1 MLLCLDLR
9 SCRSGLEQ
17 PCFLIAAQV
26 GEEGH
31 LEVGRYVLPAWLIHL
46 GKSSEWCGNCMPCVG
61 RLAFFFFIWVV
72 LLLCC
77 GEGGRLS
84 GTTGS
89 PVGSLVP
96 ALRVPVLLVGRS
108 SGLGMHLLTVL
119 LLWEAIA

>member
-1 MLLCLDLR
+1 MVWKLYALCGQA
-9 SCRSGLEQ
+9 C
-17 PCFLIAAQV
+17 
-26 GEEGH
+26 
-31 LEVGRYVLPAWLIHL
+31 
-46 GKSSEWCGNCMPCVG
+46 
-61 RLAFFFFIWVV
+61 FFFFIWVV